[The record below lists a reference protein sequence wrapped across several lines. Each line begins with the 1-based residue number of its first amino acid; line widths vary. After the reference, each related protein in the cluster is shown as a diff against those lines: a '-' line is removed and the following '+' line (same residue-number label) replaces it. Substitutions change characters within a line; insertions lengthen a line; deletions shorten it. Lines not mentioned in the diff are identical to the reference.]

1 MKYNPFSLEERVIL
15 ITGASS
21 GIGKATAIEC
31 SRMGA
36 TVVITARNKSRLEE
50 TFNSLEG
57 EGHSMIIA
65 DLKQENDINCII
77 KQSPLLDGIVHCA
90 GLVTTQ
96 LFQFISRKELTQIM
110 EVNFTSPVIMTQML
124 LEQKKI
130 KKESS
135 IVFISSVMGTHVSS
149 IGNSMYSSTKSAIE
163 GMVKGMALDL
173 SGKKIRV
180 NCICPGMVDTGF
192 IANGAIAEEQLQ
204 KDAKENYPLKRYGK
218 PEEIAY
224 ATIYLLSG
232 ASNWITGSSL
242 LIDGGF
248 TLK

>member
-130 KKESS
+130 K
-135 IVFISSVMGTHVSS
+135 
-149 IGNSMYSSTKSAIE
+149 
-163 GMVKGMALDL
+163 
-173 SGKKIRV
+173 
-180 NCICPGMVDTGF
+180 
-192 IANGAIAEEQLQ
+192 
-204 KDAKENYPLKRYGK
+204 
-218 PEEIAY
+218 
-224 ATIYLLSG
+224 
-232 ASNWITGSSL
+232 
-242 LIDGGF
+242 
-248 TLK
+248 